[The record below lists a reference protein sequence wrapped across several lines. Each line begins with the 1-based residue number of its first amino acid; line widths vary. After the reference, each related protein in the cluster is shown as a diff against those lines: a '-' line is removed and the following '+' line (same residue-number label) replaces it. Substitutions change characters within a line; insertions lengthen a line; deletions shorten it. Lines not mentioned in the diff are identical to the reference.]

1 MSRRKENKEKM
12 NFKNAQPLKFFR
24 IIKNGSL
31 FMFEFWIIYFMMH
44 VGECVVNGI

>member
-44 VGECVVNGI
+44 VGECVVKAT

>member
-12 NFKNAQPLKFFR
+12 NFKNAQTFKFFR
-24 IIKNGSL
+24 INKNGSL

-44 VGECVVNGI
+44 VGECIVKTT